1 MSYSPSL
8 GSTITNTKMRT
19 PNNLSPFSGMC
30 SVCTAECIG
39 TCEIGYSSIR
49 GEEAIYPVGA
59 DKSQFASEKNYPVD
73 FSHFNINGRVFGAK
87 AAEENTYKA
96 TFPLVD
102 ISTTLGVDHPI
113 KLKAPFI
120 FPAMAKL
127 NWQDYYAG
135 AAVSGVMA
143 VIGEDAVLKDPEL
156 EFTEGRVTKSPLL
169 EKMLNSFRDYYHGYG
184 DIVFQANVDD
194 EYIHA
199 ADYAIEE
206 LGLETVEI
214 KFGQAAKGIQGMGF
228 VYDLDKA
235 LYFQKEG
242 YLVYPDPSDP
252 LVQENYKKGIG
263 PHFQRIGKL
272 PMWDEEILTNRITEL
287 RKLGAKRIFFKMAA
301 FDPEDMIR
309 VLKIASNNKI
319 DLVTFDGAG
328 GGSGNSPCKM
338 MNEWSWPTVY
348 MESILYDILF
358 EMKAKGYFLPK
369 ISVAG
374 GFVMED
380 SIFKGL
386 ALGAPYISMVA
397 LGRSAMSAAML
408 GKTVGELIEKGKVP
422 KDLQK
427 YGDTVSEIF
436 RDVRKLREIYGSE
449 ADNMPAGVI
458 ALYSYINRVSVG
470 LQQLMALNRKFS
482 LDKIDRTDIIALT
495 KEAGEISGIST
506 IMDYKNKIRQMV

>member
-8 GSTITNTKMRT
+8 GSTVTDTKMRT
-19 PNNLSPFSGMC
+19 PGNLSPFSGMC
-30 SVCTAECIG
+30 SVCTAECLG
-39 TCEIGYSSIR
+39 TCEVGYSAVR

-59 DKSQFASEKNYPVD
+59 DKSQFASEKDYPVD
-73 FSHFNINGRVFGAK
+73 FSHFNINGHVFGAHGIE
-87 AAEENTYKA
+87 ADTYKA
-96 TFPLVD
+96 TFPNVD
-102 ISTTLGVDHPI
+102 ITTTIGVENPI
-113 KLKAPFI
+113 KLKAPFV

-127 NWQDYYAG
+127 NWEDYYAG

-156 EFTEGRVTKSPLL
+156 EMADGKVTKSPFL
-169 EKMLNSFRDYYHGYG
+169 ERMINSFRKYYHGYG

-194 EYIHA
+194 EYIQA
-199 ADYAIEE
+199 ADYAIEH
-206 LGLETVEI
+206 LGLTTMEL

-228 VYDLDKA
+228 VYDLEKA
-235 LYFQKEG
+235 LDFHKNG

-252 LVQENYKKGIG
+252 EVQEKHKKGIG

-272 PMWDEEILTNRITEL
+272 PMWDEDILAERIAHL
-287 RKLGAKRIFFKMAA
+287 RKLGVKRIFFKMAA
-301 FDPEDMIR
+301 FDPADMIR
-309 VLKIASNNKI
+309 VLKIASANKI

-348 MESILYDILF
+348 MESMLYDILS

-369 ISVAG
+369 VAVAG

-386 ALGAPYISMVA
+386 SLGAPYVSIVA
-397 LGRSAMSAAML
+397 LGRAAMSAAMS
-408 GKTVGELIEKGKVP
+408 GKKVGELIEKGQVP

-427 YGDTVSEIF
+427 YGNTISEIF
-436 RDVRKLREIYGSE
+436 RDVRKLREIYGDK
-449 ADNMPAGVI
+449 ADAI
-458 ALYSYINRVSVG
+458 APGTIAVFTYVNRVSVG
-470 LQQLMALNRKFS
+470 LQQLMALNRKFT
-482 LDKIDRTDIIALT
+482 LNEIDRTDIMALT
-495 KEAGEISGIST
+495 KEAGEVTGIST
-506 IMDYKNKIRQMV
+506 IADYRDKIRQMV